1 MIREASVDISIFV
14 IAVDNI
20 FVGHDASDAKALAK
34 ETFHVKR
41 TFEKDAEE
49 LEDEEVEGKI
59 GYQDLIKLKLMQ
71 FRSKPTTGWPFSST
85 ED

>member
-1 MIREASVDISIFV
+1 
-14 IAVDNI
+14 
-20 FVGHDASDAKALAK
+20 LAK

-49 LEDEEVEGKI
+49 LEDEEIEGKI

-71 FRSKPTTGWPFSST
+71 FRSKSTTGGLFNRT

>member
-1 MIREASVDISIFV
+1 MIREVSADSSIFLV
-14 IAVDNI
+14 TVDNI

-59 GYQDLIKLKLMQ
+59 GFQDLIKLKLMQ
-71 FRSKPTTGWPFSST
+71 FRSKYPVGGPFT
-85 ED
+85 

>member
-1 MIREASVDISIFV
+1 MINSAVT
-14 IAVDNI
+14 VDNI

-49 LEDEEVEGKI
+49 LEDEEIEGKI

-71 FRSKPTTGWPFSST
+71 FRSKSTTGGLFNRT

>member
-1 MIREASVDISIFV
+1 MIREVSADSSNFV
-14 IAVDNI
+14 VAVDNI

-59 GYQDLIKLKLMQ
+59 GFQDLIKLKLMQ
-71 FRSKPTTGWPFSST
+71 FRSKYPVGGPFT
-85 ED
+85 

>member
-1 MIREASVDISIFV
+1 MIREVSADSSNFV
-14 IAVDNI
+14 VAVDNI

-59 GYQDLIKLKLMQ
+59 GFQDLIKLKLMQ
-71 FRSKPTTGWPFSST
+71 FRSKYPIGGPST
-85 ED
+85 